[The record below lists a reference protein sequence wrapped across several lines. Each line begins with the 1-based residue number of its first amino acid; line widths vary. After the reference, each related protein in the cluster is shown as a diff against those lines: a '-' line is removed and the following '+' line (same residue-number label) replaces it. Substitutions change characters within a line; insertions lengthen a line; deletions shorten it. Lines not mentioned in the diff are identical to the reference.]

1 MPPEQLL
8 KATVFMA
15 LYSIRSERAMCPTEP
30 SHVDKPAGD
39 TGGSAAVRFVICDDA
54 PLVREGIARLMGEM
68 PEGLGYLLKERVAN
82 VGAIIDA
89 LERMRHGECVIDPTI
104 IATLLSRRR
113 PLGQLETLSAREYEV
128 LQLMAEGLTNRS
140 IAERLV
146 VGERTVAGHVADV
159 FAKFGLDDDFAGNR
173 RVLAVLRFLQ
183 RR

>member
-1 MPPEQLL
+1 MTGSQLL
-8 KATVFMA
+8 VGRCKTTLWADMA
-15 LYSIRSERAMCPTEP
+15 HPDPKPYELELAA
-30 SHVDKPAGD
+30 VDACKPDDVLIAVA
-39 TGGSAAVRFVICDDA
+39 GGSTRSGIWGELLTTAAHNQGC
-54 PLVREGIARLMGEM
+54 
-68 PEGLGYLLKERVAN
+68 